1 MSLTY
6 NILGL
11 QLLQHEVHKA
21 YLRENNKANMFNTNY
36 VYDIYT

>member
-6 NILGL
+6 NTLGL
-11 QLLQHEVHKA
+11 ELLQHEVHKA
-21 YLRENNKANMFNTNY
+21 YLRENNKTKMLNTYY